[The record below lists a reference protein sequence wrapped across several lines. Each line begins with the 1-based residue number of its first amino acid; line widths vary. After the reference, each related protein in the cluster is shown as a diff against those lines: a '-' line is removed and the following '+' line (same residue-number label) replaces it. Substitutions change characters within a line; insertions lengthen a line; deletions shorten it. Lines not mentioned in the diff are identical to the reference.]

1 MNIPALELETS
12 YSHKNNDLLLVPY
25 LDGTT
30 SAADVAVLP
39 QPLQNLVVGQDPG
52 AQRVAFAGSIDG
64 DFLLALSV
72 RLDDDT
78 LPVAENMKNAAAKAM
93 ERARK
98 EKFERVVVVLDAA
111 REELILAAHEG
122 LLLGGYTFETYK
134 EKKSQPVTA
143 VISVTG
149 TVSAA
154 LQKKLE
160 QAEVVVECMAFARD
174 VLNEPPN
181 VIHPPSLAQAFMKM
195 GEASGLKMDVWD
207 EKRIEQENCGGVLSV
222 GKGAANQPRMVIGR
236 YTPAGA
242 TDDTPH
248 LALVGKGVTFDTG
261 GYSLKPP
268 TFQVGMKY
276 DMGGAAGTFAAACA
290 IARLQ
295 LPVRVTVITPMA
307 ENDVSSTAYHVSDVV
322 TTRSGKT
329 VEILNTD
336 AEGRM
341 LLADG
346 LTLAC
351 EESPDLVVD
360 AATLTGSAV
369 VALGEDIAALYGN
382 DQASVQL
389 LLEAGE
395 KTGEPFCQLPLYAP
409 YAEKLKSEVAD
420 LNNTGKTRE
429 GGSILAALFL
439 QNWIKDGQKWLHL
452 DIAGP
457 GGKEDEL
464 GPIGKGGKGHAV
476 RTLVAL
482 AEKMAQ

>member
-1 MNIPALELETS
+1 MNLPVFRLENS
-12 YSHKNNDLLLVPY
+12 YSDTNNDLLLVPF
-25 LDGTT
+25 LDETT
-30 SAADVAVLP
+30 CAADLSELP
-39 QPLQNLVVGQDPG
+39 QPLQTLAIGQDSG
-52 AQRVAFAGSIDG
+52 AQRVAFAGPLDTA
-64 DFLLALSV
+64 FVQAVSV

-78 LPVAENMKNAAAKAM
+78 LPAVENMKNAASKAM

-98 EKFERVVVVLDAA
+98 EKFERVVVLLDAA
-111 REELILAAHEG
+111 YEELILAAHEG

-134 EKKSQPVTA
+134 EKKSQA
-143 VISVTG
+143 VAAAIVATG
-149 TVSAA
+149 TLPATLS
-154 LQKKLE
+154 QKLE
-160 QAEVVVECMAFARD
+160 QAGVVVECMAFARD

-181 VIHPPSLAQAFMKM
+181 VMHPPSLGQAFVTM
-195 GEASGLKMDVWD
+195 GEQSGLKVEVWD
-207 EKRIEQENCGGVLSV
+207 EKKIEQENCGGVLSV
-222 GKGAANQPRMVIGR
+222 GKGATNQPRMVIAR
-236 YTPAGA
+236 YTPADA

-290 IARLQ
+290 IARLR
-295 LPVRVTVITPMA
+295 LPIRLTVITPLA

-346 LTLAC
+346 LALAC
-351 EESPDLVVD
+351 EETPDLVVD
-360 AATLTGSAV
+360 AATLTGAAV
-369 VALGEDIAALYGN
+369 VALGEDIAAVYGN
-382 DQASVQL
+382 DQPSVEL
-389 LLEAGE
+389 LLEAG
-395 KTGEPFCQLPLYAP
+395 KKAGEPFCQLPLYAP

-439 QNWIKDGQKWLHL
+439 QNWINDGQKWLHL

-457 GGKEDEL
+457 GVKEDEL

-482 AEKMAQ
+482 AEKLAQ

>member
-1 MNIPALELETS
+1 MTLPQFGLENT
-12 YSHKNNDLLLVPY
+12 YPVPKNDLVLIPFLNES
-25 LDGTT
+25 TC
-30 SAADVAVLP
+30 AADTRNLP
-39 QPLQNLVVGQDPG
+39 GWLQNLAVSPDAGGQ
-52 AQRVAFAGSIDG
+52 RIAFAGDIDG
-64 DFLLALSV
+64 SFVQAISV

-78 LPVAENMKNAAAKAM
+78 LPIVENLKNAAAAVM
-93 ERARK
+93 QRARK
-98 EKFERVVVVLDAA
+98 EKFQRIVVVLDGAH
-111 REELILAAHEG
+111 EELLLSAHEG

-134 EKKSQPVTA
+134 EKKSSA
-143 VISVTG
+143 VDALMVVTG
-149 TVSAA
+149 QQSES
-154 LQKKLE
+154 LPEKLE
-160 QAEVVVECMAFARD
+160 NARVVIECISFARD

-181 VIHPPSLAQAFMKM
+181 VIHPPSLAQAFQEM
-195 GEASGLKMDVWD
+195 GKKSGLQVEIWD
-207 EKRIEQENCGGVLSV
+207 EKRLDQENCGGVLSV
-222 GKGAANQPRMVIGR
+222 GKGASNQPRMVIAS

-242 TDDTPH
+242 TEQTPH

-268 TFQVGMKY
+268 TYQVGMKY

-295 LPVRVTVITPMA
+295 LPVKVTSITPLA

-346 LTLAC
+346 LALAG
-351 EESPDLVVD
+351 EKNPDLIID
-360 AATLTGSAV
+360 AATLTGAAV
-369 VALGEDIAALYGN
+369 VALGEDIAAVYGN
-382 DQASVQL
+382 DQDSVRL
-389 LLEAGE
+389 LIDAGD

-409 YAEKLKSEVAD
+409 YAEKLKSDIAD
-420 LNNTGKTRE
+420 LNNTGKSRE

-439 QNWIKDGQKWLHL
+439 QNWVKEDQKWLHL

-464 GPIGKGGKGHAV
+464 GPIGKGGKGFAV

-482 AEKMAQ
+482 AKKMA